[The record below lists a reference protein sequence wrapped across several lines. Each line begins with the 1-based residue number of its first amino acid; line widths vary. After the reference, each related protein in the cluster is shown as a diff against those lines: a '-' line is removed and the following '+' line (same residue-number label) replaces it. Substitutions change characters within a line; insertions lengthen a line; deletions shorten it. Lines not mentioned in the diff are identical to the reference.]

1 MPFNKATLH
10 GPNRAAN
17 LKSTKHWDAA
27 TTHQEF
33 SPPRYPDSG
42 SAHPSTDC
50 TLTGAS
56 VVLPTN
62 PSIPPIRVKSMNGLR
77 EEFPEISLQES
88 YGHVGLIR
96 KNNGKA
102 TEELLKQH
110 CRLTAMDR
118 GQTPST
124 LKDPLLIHFHDIPV
138 YILRVI
144 FLEGNLLLDSIQPN
158 SGTEHE
164 SDLDWIYLSEVQLYN
179 HKICGAFISLHYFR
193 LMEQYSLVYLCFFTT
208 NDCFYNDLR
217 GYCHERHL
225 LLSSI

>member
-17 LKSTKHWDAA
+17 LKSTKHWDAT
-27 TTHQEF
+27 TTHQDF
-33 SPPRYPDSG
+33 SPPRFPDSG
-42 SAHPSTDC
+42 LSHPSTDC

-56 VVLPTN
+56 VVLPTI
-62 PSIPPIRVKSMNGLR
+62 PSPPLIRVKSMNGLR
-77 EEFPEISLQES
+77 DEFPAFSLQES

-110 CRLTAMDR
+110 CRLTGVDR
-118 GQTPST
+118 GQTSST

-144 FLEGNLLLDSIQPN
+144 FFEGNLLHNSRQPN
-158 SGTEHE
+158 SETEHE

-179 HKICGAFISLHYFR
+179 HKICGAYISLHYFR
-193 LMEQYSLVYLCFFTT
+193 LMEQYSSRLTCTF
-208 NDCFYNDLR
+208 
-217 GYCHERHL
+217 
-225 LLSSI
+225 